1 MYIITQ
7 NWFYLALA
15 ALIGWAIACL
25 LGFCNCNRADL
36 EAELD
41 GARAER
47 DEMAQR
53 LAARGMNDRDGA
65 LNSSLE
71 AELDA
76 AKARIAEL
84 EANNNGALGLASV
97 GGATAGALAAGHV
110 GIDKEELDALNSRNK
125 YLEARLKFLEEG
137 HQKAAKA
144 PKAKA
149 EKTPSNKDFEMSPA
163 GKMSA
168 DELEAEVTKAGDG
181 VKPKSV
187 TRGADADDLLL
198 IDGVGP
204 KNNEWLKANGIHY
217 FWQIATM
224 TPAELAWLANNLPNF
239 GSRVYREN
247 WVSQCANLA
256 KGMPPRQFLA
266 L

>member
-7 NWFYLALA
+7 NWLYLLLA
-15 ALIGWAIACL
+15 VLIGWAIAWL
-25 LGFCNCNRADL
+25 FGFCNCNRSDL

-53 LAARGMNDRDGA
+53 LAARGMDDRNSA
-65 LNSSLE
+65 LSASLE
-71 AELDA
+71 TELKD

-84 EANNNGALGLASV
+84 EKGNNTAVGLAAS
-97 GGATAGALAAGHV
+97 GGLAAGHV
-110 GIDKEELDALNSRNK
+110 SIDKEELDTLNSRNK

-137 HQKAAKA
+137 HQKAVKA

-149 EKTPSNKDFEMSPA
+149 EKAISNKDFEMSPA
-163 GKMSA
+163 GLMSA
-168 DELEAEVTKAGDG
+168 EELEAEVTKAGDG

-204 KNNEWLKANGIHY
+204 KNNEWLKSNGIHY

-256 KGMPPRQFLA
+256 KGLPPR
-266 L
+266 

>member
-7 NWFYLALA
+7 NWFYLLIA
-15 ALIGWAIACL
+15 ALIGAALAWL
-25 LGFCNCNRADL
+25 LGLCNCNRADL

-53 LAARGMNDRDGA
+53 LAARGMEDRDGA
-65 LNSSLE
+65 LSASLE
-71 AELDA
+71 AELKA
-76 AKARIAEL
+76 AKAKIADL
-84 EANNNGALGLASV
+84 EGGNNAALGLAAA
-97 GGATAGALAAGHV
+97 GGLAAGHV

-149 EKTPSNKDFEMSPA
+149 EKVPSNSDFEMSPA

-168 DELEAEVTKAGDG
+168 EELEAEVTKAGDG
-181 VKPKSV
+181 TKPKSV

-256 KGMPPRQFLA
+256 KGLPAR
-266 L
+266 